1 MVTRNVTFKALTVLI
16 FLGLALSLNAAQAA
30 KKDTKKRSKTKVQKV
45 EQGQVEGR
53 VQMKPGV
60 IKQNLS
66 TDMRFDDLSVKGKR
80 QTPLGLQVV
89 VEAEKDVPSLVDFR
103 KNFKDR
109 ASHSLSGR

>member
-16 FLGLALSLNAAQAA
+16 FLGLSLSLNAAQTPQKGS
-30 KKDTKKRSKTKVQKV
+30 KKSSKVQKV
-45 EQGQVEGR
+45 QKGQVAL
-53 VQMKPGV
+53 KPGV

-89 VEAEKDVPSLVDFR
+89 VEAEKDVPSLIDFR
-103 KNFKDR
+103 RNFKDR
-109 ASHSLSGR
+109 AQNSQSGR

>member
-45 EQGQVEGR
+45 EQGQVA
-53 VQMKPGV
+53 MKPGV

-109 ASHSLSGR
+109 ASNSLSGR

>member
-45 EQGQVEGR
+45 EQGQVA
-53 VQMKPGV
+53 MKPGV

-66 TDMRFDDLSVKGKR
+66 TDLRFDDLSVKGKR

-103 KNFKDR
+103 KNYKDR
-109 ASHSLSGR
+109 AQNSLSGR

>member
-1 MVTRNVTFKALTVLI
+1 MVTRNVTFKAFAMLI
-16 FLGLALSLNAAQAA
+16 FLGCALSLASAQAA
-30 KKDTKKRSKTKVQKV
+30 QKTTKKSSKR
-45 EQGQVEGR
+45 GQV
-53 VQMKPGV
+53 VMKPGV

-103 KNFKDR
+103 KNYKDR
-109 ASHSLSGR
+109 AQNSLSGR

>member
-30 KKDTKKRSKTKVQKV
+30 KKDTKKRSKTKVQRV
-45 EQGQVEGR
+45 EQGQVA
-53 VQMKPGV
+53 MKPGV

-103 KNFKDR
+103 KNYKDR
-109 ASHSLSGR
+109 AQNSLSGR